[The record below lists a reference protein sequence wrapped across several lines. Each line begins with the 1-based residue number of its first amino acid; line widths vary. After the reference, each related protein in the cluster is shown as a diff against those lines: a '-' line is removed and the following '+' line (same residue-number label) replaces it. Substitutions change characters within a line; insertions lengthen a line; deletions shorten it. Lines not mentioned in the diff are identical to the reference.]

1 MKNKVLIITI
11 LGILGIMLL
20 VLTGCGNNNEGDKS
34 GNNSKTTLASVVKV
48 GDYVEYN
55 AGTENTYTSP
65 KNKNG
70 CREQVFKT
78 TGKEKWRVLS
88 VEDNGTVNLVSDE
101 LKSESSH
108 GFSVIGVVGYN
119 NLIEELNNIS
129 AIYGKG
135 DGAVSAR
142 SMTIEDILKG
152 EGLEIIANELGADI
166 SKYTTDDEKINAL
179 YDYMSNIQSSYYITK
194 GAITLK
200 ENFNK
205 EVTVTSD
212 KIMYEPD
219 KNSENGYKETN
230 SITCKNFYLP
240 DVMKFGEINNDEE
253 LQKILF
259 TNDQKYY
266 IWLANSASMVEKAGD
281 EKYISYN
288 GFCGVDGSV
297 RITPLFTS
305 INNVREKEIESYIKT
320 VVTLEQNIKTTGG
333 DGTLSNPY
341 QIGE

>member
-34 GNNSKTTLASVVKV
+34 RNNSKTTLASVVKV

-152 EGLEIIANELGADI
+152 EGLEIIANELGVDI
-166 SKYTTDDEKINAL
+166 SKYTTDDEKIQAL
-179 YDYMSNIQSSYYITK
+179 YDYMPNTNSYYIIN
-194 GAITLK
+194 GDIGQK
-200 ENFNK
+200 EDLNK

-230 SITCKNFYLP
+230 SITCKNVYLP
-240 DVMKFGEINNDEE
+240 DVMHLGRINIDEE

>member
-20 VLTGCGNNNEGDKS
+20 VLTGCGSNNEGDKS
-34 GNNSKTTLASVVKV
+34 ENNSKTTLASVVKV

-55 AGTENTYTSP
+55 AGTENTYTSS

-70 CREQVFKT
+70 CKEQVFKT

-108 GFSVIGVVGYN
+108 GFSITGVVGYN
-119 NLIEELNNIS
+119 NLIDELNNIS
-129 AIYGKG
+129 AIYGNG

-142 SMTIEDILKG
+142 SMTIEDVLKG
-152 EGLEIIANELGADI
+152 EGLEIIANELGVDI
-166 SKYTTDDEKINAL
+166 SKYATDDEKIQAL
-179 YDYMSNIQSSYYITK
+179 YDYMPNTSSYHIIN
-194 GAITLK
+194 GAIGLK
-200 ENFNK
+200 EELNK

-230 SITCKNFYLP
+230 SITCKNVYLP
-240 DVMKFGEINNDEE
+240 DVMHLSRINMDEE

-266 IWLANSASMVEKAGD
+266 IWLANSVSTVKKAGD
-281 EKYISYN
+281 EKYISYEAFR
-288 GFCGVDGSV
+288 GEDGNI
-297 RITPLFTS
+297 RKITLFTS
-305 INNVREKEIESYIKT
+305 RNNVREQEIESYVKA

-333 DGTLSNPY
+333 DGSESNPY
-341 QIGE
+341 TISK